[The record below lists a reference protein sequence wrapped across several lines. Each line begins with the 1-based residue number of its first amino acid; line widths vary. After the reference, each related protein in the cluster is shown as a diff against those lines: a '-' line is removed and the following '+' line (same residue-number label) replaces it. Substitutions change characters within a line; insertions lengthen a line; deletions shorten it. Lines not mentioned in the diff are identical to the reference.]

1 MDNTRCEKD
10 FVEDYCTDEVQ
21 VDTRVF
27 SSGQTQ
33 NTTGGAKVL
42 VRVGNITITQPI
54 RDEIHIDEGFYDIKK
69 IQRRVVLDQVFVS
82 NTTINTT
89 TGTIQG
95 YMFGEGY
102 MLKNISYATPIEGTA
117 SDCETDCLAMKNTYN
132 DITAKV
138 KFDFSNPITITGA
151 QVEASPNMVET
162 SYLNN
167 CIEVCDKGSV
177 SQADC
182 QKYFT
187 QTVTINEPYQY
198 ELDSYSI
205 NETVLMKNK
214 CNEDSIL
221 YDTVTEKLLLV
232 LNISV
237 YQYQTVTTI

>member
-1 MDNTRCEKD
+1 
-10 FVEDYCTDEVQ
+10 
-21 VDTRVF
+21 
-27 SSGQTQ
+27 
-33 NTTGGAKVL
+33 
-42 VRVGNITITQPI
+42 
-54 RDEIHIDEGFYDIKK
+54 
-69 IQRRVVLDQVFVS
+69 
-82 NTTINTT
+82 
-89 TGTIQG
+89 
-95 YMFGEGY
+95 
-102 MLKNISYATPIEGTA
+102 
-117 SDCETDCLAMKNTYN
+117 
-132 DITAKV
+132 
-138 KFDFSNPITITGA
+138 
-151 QVEASPNMVET
+151 MVET

-182 QKYFT
+182 QRYFT

>member
-1 MDNTRCEKD
+1 MNNDHCEKD

-21 VDTRVF
+21 VNTRVF

-33 NTTGGAKVL
+33 GTTGGAKVL

-54 RDEIHIDEGFYDIKK
+54 RDEIHIEEGFYDIKK

-82 NTTINTT
+82 NTTIDTA

-95 YMFGEGY
+95 YLFGEGY
-102 MLKNISYATPIEGTA
+102 MLKNIAYATPLEGTGP
-117 SDCETDCLAMKNTYN
+117 DCSSDCLAMRNSYN
-132 DITAKV
+132 DLTAKV
-138 KFDFSNPITITGA
+138 AFDFSNPITITGA
-151 QVEASPNMVET
+151 QVNASPNMIET

-167 CIEVCDKGSV
+167 CIDVCDKGSV

-182 QKYFT
+182 QRYFT

-214 CNEDSIL
+214 YNEENEL
-221 YDTVTEKLLLV
+221 YDTVTEKLVLV

-237 YQYQTVTTI
+237 YQYQTVTNI